1 MTPSAIEQSVSY
13 VRRHID
19 TILERHM
26 EEEDR
31 RFIELQQELK
41 EMRNDLRTL
50 TEAWQQA
57 RGVVSFMKWVAGI
70 GGSIAAWFI
79 LFRGR

>member
-1 MTPSAIEQSVSY
+1 MTPEDIEQSVTQ

-19 TILERHM
+19 SILKKHM
-26 EEEDR
+26 EDEDR
-31 RFIELQQELK
+31 RFIELQQDLK
-41 EMRNDLRTL
+41 DMRNDLRIL

-79 LFRGR
+79 LFKGR

>member
-1 MTPSAIEQSVSY
+1 MTPEDIEQSVTH

-19 TILERHM
+19 NILEKHM
-26 EEEDR
+26 EDEDR

-41 EMRNDLRTL
+41 EMKNDLRTL